1 MLKFFNQL
9 RLCSRV
15 THKSFYRPIQ
25 IQTSTDLVSSSP
37 ANLVSGLSEDNNK
50 GASISTP
57 FNMVSW
63 DNSQINQQ
71 VDCFSQVYLCS
82 NGSKSIFFYCCI
94 HIFHSWFLVCRF
106 FLVRMNSTYIRSQYI
121 IVYFFFS
128 WMQTRLPCYFPA
140 NYGKLNSYYAYCT
153 CIIQCLFSSEFVQI
167 INPNTRRGMNS
178 QYRGYIWLLG

>member
-121 IVYFFFS
+121 IVYFFFF
-128 WMQTRLPCYFPA
+128 MDA
-140 NYGKLNSYYAYCT
+140 NQITL
-153 CIIQCLFSSEFVQI
+153 LFSSKLWKIKQLLCLLYMHNSVFVFF
-167 INPNTRRGMNS
+167 
-178 QYRGYIWLLG
+178 

>member
-1 MLKFFNQL
+1 MLKFLNQL

-25 IQTSTDLVSSSP
+25 IQTSSDLVTSSP
-37 ANLVSGLSEDNNK
+37 AKLVSGLSEDNNK

-82 NGSKSIFFYCCI
+82 NGGKSIFFNCCI
-94 HIFHSWFLVCRF
+94 HIFHSWSLVVDFSCENEFYIYSLPIHHIF
-106 FLVRMNSTYIRSQYI
+106 FMD
-121 IVYFFFS
+121 
-128 WMQTRLPCYFPA
+128 A
-140 NYGKLNSYYAYCT
+140 NQITL
-153 CIIQCLFSSEFVQI
+153 LFSSKLWKIKQLLCLLYLH
-167 INPNTRRGMNS
+167 NS
-178 QYRGYIWLLG
+178 VSVFF